1 MGLKYNKLDREASY
15 RCEVIMLRSIE
26 AIFDGEVFHP
36 AEEVELEAN
45 TRVRLL
51 FEAILIDNPE
61 GPSFLDLDAQLELDG
76 PEDWSL
82 KIDDYLYALPEVNG
96 Q

>member
-1 MGLKYNKLDREASY
+1 
-15 RCEVIMLRSIE
+15 MLRAVE
-26 AIFDGEVFHP
+26 AVFDGKVFRP
-36 AEEVELEAN
+36 AENVELEAN

-51 FEAILIDNPE
+51 FETILIDNPE
-61 GPSFLDLDAQLELDG
+61 GLSFLELAAQLELDG

-82 KIDDYLYALPEVNG
+82 KIDDYLYALPEADG